1 MCQKLLFPLADSA
14 WCALRRE
21 AELAQLRSV
30 PLTAKALCSLSR
42 ACAPGAII
50 AAEPLHPPPL
60 LFFFMPAFF
69 GKKKSNPPPPHPH
82 PPTPGTPPSPEK
94 KTKGYFVRERSGK
107 DARPKSPRSS
117 KSFSRSNPYEHPL
130 NLPPDEL
137 RRLSALS
144 TSMSSPRDSREDGGV
159 PLHSDPM
166 ETTPAPETPGSFPQT
181 NGVNGEHHDDEEQ
194 ENRPTPPPHR
204 TPTSP
209 QPQAEKSEK
218 PAKPEIREAEAEAYK
233 AAGNKLYKAGQY
245 GSAIDEYTK
254 GRCFVGFIHSRSGFL
269 M

>member
-1 MCQKLLFPLADSA
+1 MPS
-14 WCALRRE
+14 
-21 AELAQLRSV
+21 
-30 PLTAKALCSLSR
+30 
-42 ACAPGAII
+42 
-50 AAEPLHPPPL
+50 
-60 LFFFMPAFF
+60 FFS
-69 GKKKSNPPPPHPH
+69 KKKPTAADNPPAAA
-82 PPTPGTPPSPEK
+82 TPPSSPEK
-94 KTKGYFVRERSGK
+94 EKKSKGYFVRERGK
-107 DARPKSPRSS
+107 SKSPRSS

-144 TSMSSPRDSREDGGV
+144 ASMSSPREEGGV

-181 NGVNGEHHDDEEQ
+181 NGVNGDHTDDDQ

-209 QPQAEKSEK
+209 TPQPEKSDK
-218 PAKPEIREAEAEAYK
+218 PEKPEIREAEAEAYK

-254 GRCFVGFIHSRSGFL
+254 GRSCYFISLPIIPGVTRR
-269 M
+269 